1 MKFCPN
7 CKTNS
12 IPADYVCLNCNVH
25 FTYTKNKLIS
35 SIDYVILI
43 LLILS
48 VGLFLCGLYP
58 DLLTS
63 LIKFLRYHLPL

>member
-7 CKTNS
+7 CRTIS

-25 FTYTKNKLIS
+25 FTYTKNKIIS
-35 SIDYVILI
+35 AIDYLIII

-48 VGLFLCGLYP
+48 VGLFVCTLYP
-58 DLLTS
+58 DLFTR
-63 LIKFLRYHLPL
+63 LIKFLRYYLPL